1 MRTTINLPGKPLAQ
15 IKKLAATSRTTITVL
30 IEEALREA
38 LATVARAG
46 TSP

>member
-1 MRTTINLPGKPLAQ
+1 MRTTINLPDNLLAQ
-15 IKKLAATSRTTITVL
+15 IKKLATTSRSTITAL
-30 IEEALREA
+30 IEDAFREA